1 MNRGKAMEYKEI
13 KLETD
18 QRGVAWLTLN
28 REAKHNSMNSQMMR
42 EILGA
47 CKELSDLESVRAVVL
62 TGSGEKSF
70 SAGADL
76 GWMRENFERS
86 REERMAESSMLAD
99 MLEALNG
106 LDKITIARINGQ
118 AYAGGVGLI
127 CVCDIAISVKTARF
141 ALTETR
147 LGLTPA
153 NISPYVIERLGM
165 SNCRRILLNSHFFG
179 AQEALSIGLI
189 HKRVDPGELDQVVE
203 AEIQSCLDCAP
214 GAVATTKQLL
224 WRVSAQSADENRKYT
239 AELLAEVWE
248 TEEAQSGIRAFFDRK
263 PPPWKY

>member
-1 MNRGKAMEYKEI
+1 MEYREI
-13 KLETD
+13 KLEVD

-42 EILGA
+42 EILKA
-47 CKELSDLESVRAVVL
+47 CKELSGLESVRVVVL
-62 TGSGEKSF
+62 TGAGDKSF

-76 GWMRENFERS
+76 GWMRENFERN
-86 REERMAESSMLAD
+86 REERIAESSILAD
-99 MLEALNG
+99 MLEALNS

-127 CVCDIAISVKTARF
+127 CVCDIAISVRTARF

-153 NISPYVIERLGM
+153 NISPYVMERIGM
-165 SNCRRILLNSHFFG
+165 SNCRRILLNSYFFG
-179 AQEALSIGLI
+179 ADEALGMGLI
-189 HKRVDPGELDQVVE
+189 HKMADPGEIDQEVE

-214 GAVATTKQLL
+214 GAIATTKQLL
-224 WRVSAQSADENRKYT
+224 RRVSTQSSDENREYT

-248 TEEAQSGIRAFFDRK
+248 TDEAQSGIQAFFDRK
-263 PPPWKY
+263 PPPWKC

>member
-1 MNRGKAMEYKEI
+1 MEYREI
-13 KLETD
+13 KLEID
-18 QRGVAWLTLN
+18 PRGVAWLTLN

-47 CKELSDLESVRAVVL
+47 CKKLSALDSVRAVVL
-62 TGSGEKSF
+62 TGSGDESF

-76 GWMRENFERS
+76 GWMRENFERT
-86 REERMAESSMLAD
+86 REERMAESSILAD
-99 MLEALNG
+99 MLEALNN

-127 CVCDIAISVKTARF
+127 CVCDIAVSVRTARF

-153 NISPYVIERLGM
+153 NISPYVMERLGM
-165 SNCRRILLNSHFFG
+165 SNCRRILLNSYFFG
-179 AQEALSIGLI
+179 TDEALRMGLI
-189 HKRVDPGELDQVVE
+189 HKRVDSGELDQEVD
-203 AEIQSCLDCAP
+203 AEIQGCLDCAP
-214 GAVATTKQLL
+214 SAIATTKQLL
-224 WRVSAQSADENRKYT
+224 RRVSTQSAAENRKYT

-248 TEEAQSGIRAFFDRK
+248 TDEAQSGIRAFFDRK
-263 PPPWKY
+263 PPPWKG